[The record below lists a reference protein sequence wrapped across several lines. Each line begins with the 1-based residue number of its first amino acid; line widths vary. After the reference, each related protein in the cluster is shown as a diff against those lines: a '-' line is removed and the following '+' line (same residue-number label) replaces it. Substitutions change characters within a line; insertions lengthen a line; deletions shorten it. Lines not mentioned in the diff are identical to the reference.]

1 MFFFPR
7 GIIELEFHDD
17 FMMDDHITVVL
28 INCRRTQRSS
38 LQMVNCM
45 ISITNG
51 SVTDGA
57 EPPKQIENSRP
68 VIKIIAMENVPFT
81 DYLPSKSGDF
91 P

>member
-1 MFFFPR
+1 
-7 GIIELEFHDD
+7 
-17 FMMDDHITVVL
+17 
-28 INCRRTQRSS
+28 
-38 LQMVNCM
+38 M

-81 DYLPSKSGDF
+81 DDF
-91 P
+91 PKTSIFNEFFMAMLNNQREIYI